1 MDSVMIPML
10 VNDTNAETPIPVQTA
25 SVIISLIINDE
36 NDETPRFKLK
46 NNRTSFE
53 LQVLETMK
61 PPADTSL
68 TVQAED
74 RDKNDV
80 IRYSLNDP
88 SRLFSI
94 TGTSGVV
101 RLQKTVN
108 YEELKE
114 VIMQVTATDS
124 KGHNATAIINVT
136 IIDVNDNNP
145 IFTKFQTPVEV
156 SEGENVGYV
165 VTVVEATDKDS
176 GVYGTVG
183 YFLNNDGGGHFEI
196 NQTSV
201 SFYEI

>member
-1 MDSVMIPML
+1 MDSVTIPVL

-46 NNRTSFE
+46 NNSTSFE
-53 LQVLETMK
+53 LKVLERLE

-74 RDKNDV
+74 RDKNDA

-88 SRLFSI
+88 SGLFSI
-94 TGTSGVV
+94 KDTSGVV
-101 RLQKTVN
+101 RLEKTVN

-114 VIMQVTATDS
+114 VVMQVTATDN
-124 KGHNATAIINVT
+124 KGHKATANINVT

-145 IFTKFQTPVEV
+145 NFTKFQTPIEV

-165 VTVVEATDKDS
+165 VTVIEATDKDS
-176 GVYGTVG
+176 GAYGTVG
-183 YFLNNDGGGHFEI
+183 YFLNDDGRGHFEI

-201 SFYEI
+201 SLYEL